1 MRASP
6 LVRGRQPVMPFAG
19 AGSGARGF
27 GLINR
32 ALGAPRTPPFGHYDP
47 EAGSQLDDRRGILA
61 GPQSRPEAW
70 GARPRENL
78 HGEAPQGAPA
88 RVMGRPSLSDEGKG
102 PTVRRPWVR
111 RSAPALCGASPSSSF
126 SRRTGR
132 TAAGSRSFPGALTL

>member
-27 GLINR
+27 GLIHL

-47 EAGSQLDDRRGILA
+47 EAGSQLDDRRAILA

-78 HGEAPQGAPA
+78 HREAPQGATG
-88 RVMGRPSLSDEGKG
+88 RVMGRPDLPMKG
-102 PTVRRPWVR
+102 QARP
-111 RSAPALCGASPSSSF
+111 
-126 SRRTGR
+126 
-132 TAAGSRSFPGALTL
+132 